1 MGKGAFIVSD
11 FEEKYDETL
20 EKLEELVKNKRYNEL
35 KKEFNDLYPTD
46 IAFLLDDMPEEYR
59 PVMFRLLPKDIAA
72 DVFVELESDSQEMLI
87 KSFSNTELESI
98 LDELY
103 LDDTV
108 DIIEE
113 MPANVVKRILK
124 YSDPDT
130 RKEINKILQYPEDSA
145 GSIMTTEFIKLRQYN
160 TVEQAFDIIRKNGD
174 EAETINVCYVT
185 DEGCHLQGYV
195 TIRTLVLEKNTS
207 TKIADIMDTQIIS
220 VNTLEDKENVAQD
233 MSKYD
238 FDAMPVVDSEN
249 RIVGIV
255 TFDDA
260 IDVMEEEATEDIEKM
275 AAITPMDKPYLRTSI
290 FELWKARIPW
300 LLLLMIS
307 ATFTGSIITG
317 FEDKL
322 ATMTVLT
329 AFIPMLMDTG
339 GNSGGQASVTVIRAM
354 SLGEVTF
361 RDFFKVIWK
370 EIRVGLVCG
379 LSLAAANFIKIWLVD
394 HLIMH
399 NDDITLI
406 VDLAICLTLV
416 VEIVFAKF
424 IGCTLPMIAK
434 KVGFDPAVMSSPFI
448 TTVVDAVSL
457 LVYFGIATALIPQ
470 LH

>member
-1 MGKGAFIVSD
+1 MTPEFVDLKKDMSVEAAFKRIRRTGIDKETIYTCYVCDSSRKLIGVTTVKELLLHDYDDVISD
-11 FEEKYDETL
+11 FMETNIISL
-20 EKLEELVKNKRYNEL
+20 N
-35 KKEFNDLYPTD
+35 T
-46 IAFLLDDMPEEYR
+46 LDDQ
-59 PVMFRLLPKDIAA
+59 
-72 DVFVELESDSQEMLI
+72 ELATQLFD
-87 KSFSNTELESI
+87 
-98 LDELY
+98 
-103 LDDTV
+103 
-108 DIIEE
+108 
-113 MPANVVKRILK
+113 K
-124 YSDPDT
+124 Y
-130 RKEINKILQYPEDSA
+130 NFLA
-145 GSIMTTEFIKLRQYN
+145 L
-160 TVEQAFDIIRKNGD
+160 
-174 EAETINVCYVT
+174 
-185 DEGCHLQGYV
+185 
-195 TIRTLVLEKNTS
+195 
-207 TKIADIMDTQIIS
+207 
-220 VNTLEDKENVAQD
+220 
-233 MSKYD
+233 
-238 FDAMPVVDSEN
+238 PVVDMEG
-249 RIVGIV
+249 RLVGIITV
-255 TFDDA
+255 DDA
-260 IDVMEEEATEDIEKM
+260 IDVIQEENTEDIQKMNAMLPTEK
-275 AAITPMDKPYLRTSI
+275 TYLKTSV
-290 FELWKARIPW
+290 FETWKSRFPW

-322 ATMTVLT
+322 AAMTVLT

>member
-1 MGKGAFIVSD
+1 MA
-11 FEEKYDETL
+11 
-20 EKLEELVKNKRYNEL
+20 
-35 KKEFNDLYPTD
+35 
-46 IAFLLDDMPEEYR
+46 EEYR
-59 PVMFRLLPKDIAA
+59 AVMFRLLPKDIAA

-307 ATFTGSIITG
+307 ATFTGMIITS
-317 FEDKL
+317 FEDAL
-322 ATMTVLT
+322 ASYVALT

-339 GNSGGQASVTVIRAM
+339 GNSGSQASVTVIRGI
-354 SLGEVTF
+354 SLQEIEF
-361 RDFFKVIWK
+361 KDIFKVIWK
-370 EIRVGLVCG
+370 ELRVALFCG
-379 LSLAAANFIKIWLVD
+379 ITLAAVSFVKILLFDGMV
-394 HLIMH
+394 LGNAGI
-399 NDDITLI
+399 NPVVALT
-406 VDLAICLTLV
+406 VCLTLV
-416 VEIVFAKF
+416 LTVVCAKVV
-424 IGCTLPMIAK
+424 GCIMPLLAEK
-434 KVGFDPAVMSSPFI
+434 LGFDPAVMASPFI
-448 TTVVDAVSL
+448 TTTVDAISL
-457 LVYFGIATALIPQ
+457 LIYFGFAKVL
-470 LH
+470 LHV

>member
-1 MGKGAFIVSD
+1 MKVDIQEMNEQEII
-11 FEEKYDETL
+11 EEIQSL
-20 EKLEELVKNKRYNEL
+20 CEKREFSKLKNLLSEMNSA
-35 KKEFNDLYPTD
+35 D
-46 IAFLLDDMPEEYR
+46 IASVLDEVSANQRLL
-59 PVMFRLLPKDIAA
+59 MFRLLAKEEAA
-72 DVFVELESDSQEMLI
+72 ETFVELDSDNQQALIHAFSDS
-87 KSFSNTELESI
+87 ELKEV

-103 LDDTV
+103 LDDAV
-108 DIIEE
+108 DVVEE
-113 MPANVVKRILK
+113 MPATVVKRILK
-124 YSDPDT
+124 NADSEM
-130 RKEINKILQYPEDSA
+130 RESINALLKYPEDSA
-145 GSIMTTEFIKLRQYN
+145 GSIMTPEFVDLKKDM
-160 TVEQAFDIIRKNGD
+160 TVEDAFKRIRRTGIDK
-174 EAETINVCYVT
+174 ETIYTCYVC
-185 DEGCHLQGYV
+185 DSSRKLIGV
-195 TIRTLVLEKNTS
+195 TTVKELLLHDYDDVISDFMETN
-207 TKIADIMDTQIIS
+207 IIS
-220 VNTLEDKENVAQD
+220 LNTLDDQELATQLFDKYNFLAL
-233 MSKYD
+233 
-238 FDAMPVVDSEN
+238 PVVDMEG
-249 RIVGIV
+249 RLVGIITV
-255 TFDDA
+255 DDA
-260 IDVMEEEATEDIEKM
+260 IDVIQEENTEDIQKMNAMLPTEK
-275 AAITPMDKPYLRTSI
+275 TYLKTSV
-290 FELWKARIPW
+290 FETWKSRFPW

-361 RDFFKVIWK
+361 RDFFKVVWK

-416 VEIVFAKF
+416 VEIIFAKF

>member
-1 MGKGAFIVSD
+1 MSD

-20 EKLEELVKNKRYNEL
+20 EKLKELVKEKQYNEL
-35 KKEFNDLYPTD
+35 KREFTDLYPTD

-59 PVMFRLLPKDIAA
+59 PVCFRLLPKDIAA

-113 MPANVVKRILK
+113 MPSNVVKRILK

-160 TVEQAFDIIRKNGD
+160 TVAQAFDIIRKNGD

-195 TIRTLVLEKNTS
+195 TIRTLVLEKDTS

-220 VNTLEDKENVAQD
+220 VSTRDDKEDVAQD

-275 AAITPMDKPYLRTSI
+275 AAITPMDKPYLRTST

-307 ATFTGSIITG
+307 ATFTGMIITS
-317 FEDKL
+317 FEDAL
-322 ATMTVLT
+322 ASYVALT

-339 GNSGGQASVTVIRAM
+339 GNSGSQASVTVIRGI
-354 SLGEVTF
+354 SLQEIEF
-361 RDFFKVIWK
+361 RDILKVVWK
-370 EIRVGLVCG
+370 ELRVALFCG
-379 LSLAAANFIKIWLVD
+379 ITLAAVSFAKIMLFDGMV
-394 HLIMH
+394 LG
-399 NDDITLI
+399 NTGITPTVALT
-406 VDLAICLTLV
+406 VCLTLV
-416 VEIVFAKF
+416 LTVVCAKVV
-424 IGCTLPMIAK
+424 GCIMPLLAEK
-434 KVGFDPAVMSSPFI
+434 LGFDPAVMASPFI
-448 TTVVDAVSL
+448 TTIVDAISL
-457 LVYFGIATALIPQ
+457 LIYFGFAKAL
-470 LH
+470 LGV